1 MRMMQPESETAAWEA
16 QGRNDMTK
24 KERQE
29 NDLLAFVTGE
39 ELPEEVTH
47 PEVRSKKKSLDLGWS
62 PKSSSVSA
70 TSVSSTTYTLDM
82 RF

>member
-1 MRMMQPESETAAWEA
+1 
-16 QGRNDMTK
+16 MTK

-29 NDLLAFVTGE
+29 SDLLAFVTGE

-47 PEVRSKKKSLDLGWS
+47 PEVRSKRKPLDLGWS
-62 PKSSSVSA
+62 PKTSTVSTA
-70 TSVSSTTYTLDM
+70 GLTTSSTTYTAVM